1 MEFNVSQHST
11 EYIRE
16 EIKRLLKYAP
26 PEMRV
31 AALALL
37 PAAKRTLNTGYHP
50 AVRGVPMRSWR
61 CLLMLL
67 TSVASMQNDT
77 EMLLRVSNDL
87 LSIADR
93 MAPPSE
99 VLRQSA
105 EILVHALY
113 AEMYVCRLRTPNG
126 EWVVSTANQ
135 VDGKSIPIVAPML
148 EEGLRRHPV
157 MRAILEGHTR
167 YVVSNNLHAL
177 DRGGESFD
185 CIIYKEGY
193 RSRLAFVLRERSN
206 RPPFG
211 LVMLYT
217 KREYGFESFDERF
230 LSKCAS
236 IVSLSVGRRVAVA
249 RDTLEKA
256 AGAMAHYGN
265 NALNVMRN
273 QAEYCGELVED
284 IDANQARALRLARE
298 LLAEFPEDSRGRS
311 LALELESI
319 LARTDLTELAGHL
332 GGVLEGNRRMT
343 RIINSLMKSAERP
356 RLMHYALGH
365 DVLRLEDD
373 NQ

>member
-1 MEFNVSQHST
+1 MEFIVSQHNP

-26 PEMRV
+26 PEMRA

-37 PAAKRTLNTGYHP
+37 PAAKRTLNTGYDP

-61 CLLMLL
+61 CLLTLL
-67 TSVASMQNDT
+67 ASVASMQNDT

-148 EEGLRRHPV
+148 EEGLRKHPV

-193 RSRLAFVLRERSN
+193 RSRLAFVLRERGN

-230 LSKCAS
+230 LAKCAS
-236 IVSLSVGRRVAVA
+236 IVSLTVGRRVAVA

-298 LLAEFPEDSRGRS
+298 VLAEFPEGSRGRG

-332 GGVLEGNRRMT
+332 GGVLEGTRRMT